1 MRYEN
6 EKCPVCGGVFN
17 ENDDVVVCPECATPH
32 HRSCFTENGGCGN
45 EHLHADGFVWKKTEK
60 EEVVETPEI
69 KTEKDE
75 DTVICPECGAENRKN
90 AIGCSNC
97 GMILNERIIKQF
109 ETPHQN
115 TVFIEGKPVD
125 DKDFIDSEKTVTV
138 GEAACFIQARKESY
152 IKAFLDAKVNNRKP
166 KFNLSAFLFGP
177 YWFFFRKIYKAG
189 LALAGIMVAILC
201 FVMTFYMQ
209 ICSEAFSFILENQG
223 GFMQETPDMALY
235 DRLADLITKGVESH
249 PTQVMLI
256 FACFVLMLVVNFAAG
271 IFANKIYLDHIK
283 KSVNK
288 IKSVVPNQSAYFTYL
303 YAKGGTT
310 FLNVFLIG
318 MSIYYL
324 LRFIFSLGFN

>member
-6 EKCPVCGGVFN
+6 EKCPVCGDVFK

-32 HRSCFTENGGCGN
+32 HRNCYNENGHCGN
-45 EHLHADGFVWKKTEK
+45 EHLHQDGFVWTKNEK
-60 EEVVETPEI
+60 EEPVQAPEI
-69 KTEKDE
+69 KTEKVE
-75 DTVICPECGAENRKN
+75 DTVICPECGAENKKN

-152 IKAFLDAKVNNRKP
+152 IKTFLDAKVNDRKP
-166 KFNLSAFLFGP
+166 KFNLAAFLLGP
-177 YWFFFRKIYKAG
+177 YWFFYRKIYKAG
-189 LALAGIMVAILC
+189 FALAGIMVAILC

-209 ICSEAFSFILENQG
+209 ICSEAFGFILENQNA
-223 GFMQETPDMALY
+223 FMQENVDMALY
-235 DRLADLITKGVESH
+235 EQLSELIAEGVMSH
-249 PTQVMLI
+249 PTQVALI
-256 FACFVLMLVVNFAAG
+256 FGCFVLMLVVNFVAG

-288 IKSVVPNQSAYFTYL
+288 IKEIVPNQSAYLTYL

-310 FLNVFLIG
+310 LLNVFLIG

-324 LRFIFSLGFN
+324 LRFIFSMGLN

>member
-6 EKCPVCGGVFN
+6 EKCPVCGDVFK

-32 HRSCFTENGGCGN
+32 HRSCFNENGHCGN
-45 EHLHADGFVWKKTEK
+45 EHLHRDGFVWKKTEPEK
-60 EEVVETPEI
+60 PAPAQEI
-69 KTEKDE
+69 KTEKVE
-75 DTVICPECGAENRKN
+75 DTITCPECGAENKKN

-97 GMILNERIIKQF
+97 GMILNEQIIKQF
-109 ETPHQN
+109 EAPHKN

-152 IKAFLDAKVNNRKP
+152 IKAFLDAKVNDRKP

-189 LALAGIMVAILC
+189 FALAGIMVAILC

-209 ICSEAFSFILENQG
+209 ICSEAFSFILENQNA
-223 GFMQETPDMALY
+223 FMQENADMALY
-235 DRLADLITKGVESH
+235 EHLSELIAEGVAGH

-256 FACFVLMLVVNFAAG
+256 FGMFILMLIVNFVAG

-283 KSVNK
+283 KSVSK
-288 IKSVVPNQSAYFTYL
+288 IKEVVPNQNAYFTYL

-310 FLNVFLIG
+310 LLNVFLIG
-318 MSIYYL
+318 MAIYYL
-324 LRFIFSLGFN
+324 LQMIFSMGLN